1 MTNTIVVTTAADS
14 GVGSLREAI
23 ATATTGTTIQFAPN
37 LANQTI
43 QLTSGSLQIA
53 PGQQISIDGQGA
65 VGLTI
70 SGGRAS
76 RIFFV
81 NSNQDFPAGLTLRN
95 LILANGYTPEVGGAI
110 YVTHRGNVSVEQVN
124 FRNNI
129 ADQGGG
135 AIYSAWET
143 NLTVVSSQFQGNQAT
158 ATNSER
164 GGGAITFVSPGNLI
178 VRNSEFIN
186 NRGINGGAI
195 NSLNGK
201 LSIQDS
207 RFIDNDTLS
216 AYFANGDPRDYL
228 RGFGGAVFVDRASG
242 INEASGNVNISN
254 TVFERNRGRNEGGG
268 VYIYAGTQDQVAI
281 SRTVFKDNQVLGLPT
296 PTSDG
301 SESLG
306 GGLVVLSNGLN
317 RGLTIDETTFVNNQ
331 AGGQGGG
338 LWTSDTPTTIR
349 NSTFSGNRV
358 TGSSNAV
365 VGGGL
370 TVNSPTTVINSTI
383 ANNAAGWSGGGLSAG
398 NAPVNVQNTI
408 FTNNTAANPWGIQQ
422 HTNREL
428 TDWGG
433 NIQFPPK
440 QTTFWNDV
448 NATANIRLLDP
459 SLGPLEFQSSQGQ
472 SSQGQSSQGQ
482 SSQGQNGQWVHP
494 LLTGS
499 AAINQGV
506 GNGLTTDQL
515 GRIRADGSIDSG
527 AFEFGTTAP
536 VTPTVTTPT
545 ATTPLAAAPLVAAP
559 TAPTE
564 IVPAPAT
571 PVPSEIIPVAA
582 MPISPLEPLEE
593 RPILEPV
600 GNNILTGGSSNDPL
614 LFPSSPETAGIDL
627 SSNPLASNPVGEQ
640 NPIKRVTGPFNLRE
654 TGLNILNRDGEAGLR
669 RRGNCPRVDFGTGT
683 VIRPLLITCPITPGT
698 LLNNPNG
705 QTFSLGEMTGISPSR
720 CLVGNLNL

>member
-1 MTNTIVVTTAADS
+1 
-14 GVGSLREAI
+14 
-23 ATATTGTTIQFAPN
+23 
-37 LANQTI
+37 
-43 QLTSGSLQIA
+43 
-53 PGQQISIDGQGA
+53 
-65 VGLTI
+65 
-70 SGGRAS
+70 
-76 RIFFV
+76 
-81 NSNQDFPAGLTLRN
+81 LTLRN
-95 LILANGYTPEVGGAI
+95 LILADGYTSEAGGAI

-124 FRNNI
+124 FRNNT

-158 ATNSER
+158 AANSER

-228 RGFGGAVFVDRASG
+228 RGFGGAVFVDRASS

-268 VYIYAGTQDQVAI
+268 VYIYTGTQDQVAI

-317 RGLTIDETTFVNNQ
+317 RGLTIDESTFVNNQ

-370 TVNSPTTVINSTI
+370 TVNSPTTIINSTI
-383 ANNAAGWSGGGLSAG
+383 ANNAAGWTGGGLSAG
-398 NAPVNVQNTI
+398 NAPVNLQNTI

-428 TDWGG
+428 TDLGG

-459 SLGPLEFQSSQGQ
+459 SIGPLEFQSSQGQ
-472 SSQGQSSQGQ
+472 SSQGQSI
-482 SSQGQNGQWVHP
+482 QGQNGQWVHP
-494 LLTGS
+494 LLAGS

-515 GRIRADGSIDSG
+515 GRIRADGRIDSG
-527 AFEFGTTAP
+527 AFEFGATALA
-536 VTPTVTTPT
+536 TPT
-545 ATTPLAAAPLVAAP
+545 AATP
-559 TAPTE
+559 TA
-564 IVPAPAT
+564 AT
-571 PVPSEIIPVAA
+571 PTAATPTAATPTAAVPIAA
-582 MPISPLEPLEE
+582 MPISDPVSEPVREPLNEPVSVTPSPKPLEQVS
-593 RPILEPV
+593 ILEPA
-600 GNNILTGGSSNDPL
+600 GNNILAGGSSNDPL
-614 LFPSSPETAGIDL
+614 LFPNSPETTGVDL
-627 SSNPLASNPVGEQ
+627 GSNPLASDSVGEQ
-640 NPIKRVTGPFNLRE
+640 NLIKRVSDPFNLSE
-654 TGLNILNRDGEAGLR
+654 FNLSKTMLDLLNRDGESDLR
-669 RRGNCPRVDFGTGT
+669 RQGNCPRVDSGTGT

-698 LLNNPNG
+698 LLNSPNC
-705 QTFSLGEMTGISPSR
+705 QTLSLGELMGISPSR
-720 CLVGNLNL
+720 CLGDNQRL

>member
-1 MTNTIVVTTAADS
+1 
-14 GVGSLREAI
+14 
-23 ATATTGTTIQFAPN
+23 
-37 LANQTI
+37 
-43 QLTSGSLQIA
+43 LQIA
-53 PGQQISIDGQGA
+53 PGQQINIDGQGA
-65 VGLTI
+65 AGLTI

-95 LILANGYTPEVGGAI
+95 LILADGYSPEVGGAI

-124 FRNNI
+124 FRNNT

-143 NLTVVSSQFQGNQAT
+143 NLSVISSQFQGNQAT
-158 ATNSER
+158 AANSER

-228 RGFGGAVFVDRASG
+228 RGFGGAVFVDRASS

-254 TVFERNRGRNEGGG
+254 TTFERNRGRREGGG
-268 VYIYAGTQDQVAI
+268 VYIYTGTQDQVAI
-281 SRTVFKDNQVLGLPT
+281 SRSVFKDNQVLGLPI

-317 RGLTIDETTFVNNQ
+317 RGLTIDEATFANNQ

-358 TGSSNAV
+358 TGASNAV

-370 TVNSPTTVINSTI
+370 AVNSPTTIINSTI

-398 NAPVNVQNTI
+398 NAPVNLQNTI
-408 FTNNTAANPWGIQQ
+408 FTSNTATNPWGIQQ

-448 NATANIRLLDP
+448 NATANIRLVDP
-459 SLGPLEFQSSQGQ
+459 GLGPLEFQSRQGQ
-472 SSQGQSSQGQ
+472 SS
-482 SSQGQNGQWVHP
+482 QWVHP
-494 LLTGS
+494 LLAGS
-499 AAINQGV
+499 AAMNQGV

-515 GRIRADGSIDSG
+515 GRLRVDGSIDSG
-527 AFEFGTTAP
+527 AFEFGATALT
-536 VTPTVTTPT
+536 TPTVAIPT
-545 ATTPLAAAPLVAAP
+545 AATPLP
-559 TAPTE
+559 T
-564 IVPAPAT
+564 
-571 PVPSEIIPVAA
+571 
-582 MPISPLEPLEE
+582 PLEQ
-593 RPILEPV
+593 RPILEPAS
-600 GNNILTGGSSNDPL
+600 NIILTGGGSKDPV
-614 LFPSSPETAGIDL
+614 LFPNSPEINGGVL
-627 SSNPLASNPVGEQ
+627 GSSPLASSPVDEQ
-640 NPIKRVTGPFNLRE
+640 TPIEKVPDPFNLSE
-654 TGLNILNRDGEAGLR
+654 TVLNLLNPDGEPGLR
-669 RRGNCPRVDFGTGT
+669 RRGNCPRVDSGTGT

-705 QTFSLGEMTGISPSR
+705 QTLRLGELAGIFPSR
-720 CLVGNLNL
+720 CLGAI